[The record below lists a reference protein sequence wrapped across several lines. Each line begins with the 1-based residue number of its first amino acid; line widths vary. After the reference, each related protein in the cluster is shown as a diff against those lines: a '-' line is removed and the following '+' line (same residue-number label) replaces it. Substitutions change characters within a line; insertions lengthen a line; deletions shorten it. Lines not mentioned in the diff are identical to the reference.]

1 MNQKNQNELPETKKK
16 SYLNKTA
23 NGLGNILVDYRCKEI
38 IKRKKEEI
46 QQLDEREKYL
56 RQAIDNAQA
65 TAFFYFWIVQ
75 SEPNLEIKLFFNL
88 ANGNM
93 LKMNFR
99 SSYTVFKLKVA

>member
-1 MNQKNQNELPETKKK
+1 MNYLKQKKK

-65 TAFFYFWIVQ
+65 TAFFIFGLYQV
-75 SEPNLEIKLFFNL
+75 NLI
-88 ANGNM
+88 
-93 LKMNFR
+93 
-99 SSYTVFKLKVA
+99 